1 MKKQV
6 FGLFVVFLMLIGCS
20 AQTSDNPD
28 KTTAQ
33 KANEQSQEAKHPEL
47 PPVKVKPEQPEIVG
61 DDLAQGAAP
70 KKPSAGNLFDPLKI
84 KAGDTIGGMK
94 VISVQV
100 GSIPGIKDHPATC
113 HIFWRSNVKREIY
126 LS

>member
-33 KANEQSQEAKHPEL
+33 KANEQSQEAKHP
-47 PPVKVKPEQPEIVG
+47 
-61 DDLAQGAAP
+61 D
-70 KKPSAGNLFDPLKI
+70 
-84 KAGDTIGGMK
+84 
-94 VISVQV
+94 
-100 GSIPGIKDHPATC
+100 C
-113 HIFWRSNVKREIY
+113 H
-126 LS
+126 L